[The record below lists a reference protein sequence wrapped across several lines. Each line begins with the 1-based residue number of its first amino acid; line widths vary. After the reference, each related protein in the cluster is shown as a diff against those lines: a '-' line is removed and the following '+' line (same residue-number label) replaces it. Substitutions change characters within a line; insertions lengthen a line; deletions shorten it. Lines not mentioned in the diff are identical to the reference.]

1 MMLLVEGRRS
11 YDHLSF
17 WDIDDTIFR
26 TRARVNVM
34 RGKGLRKRVVRSLS
48 NAEYN
53 SYRLGPGETFDYGQ
67 FRNAAFFRATSVAIS
82 GSLERVK
89 KQLGASDTMVV
100 LLTARGSFDS
110 NRLFKD
116 ALREHGINVNATNLR
131 LELTGNLKRGTVP
144 ERKLYVI
151 EKFMARFS
159 PSMVSIYDDHRE
171 NVDLLD
177 DLSKKH
183 PEVEFRKHL
192 VVNGRIR
199 RVGR

>member
-1 MMLLVEGRRS
+1 VMLLVEGRRS

-34 RGKGLRKRVVRSLS
+34 RGKRVVRALS

-67 FRNAAFFRATSVAIS
+67 FRNAAFFRATSEAIS

-89 KQLGASDTMVV
+89 KQLRASNTMVV
-100 LLTARGSFDS
+100 LLTARASFDS

-116 ALREHGINVNATNLR
+116 ALLDHSLRVNAPNLR
-131 LELTGNLKRGTVP
+131 LELSGNLKRGTVE
-144 ERKLYVI
+144 ERKAYI
-151 EKFMARFS
+151 IRKFIGRFS
-159 PSMVSIYDDHRE
+159 PSVVSIYDDHAP
-171 NVDLLD
+171 NVNILD
-177 DLSKKH
+177 ELAKEFTSI
-183 PEVEFRKHL
+183 EFRKHL